1 MFQNILVV
9 CVGNICRSPFA
20 QAKLAKLAPSL
31 NVHSAGVRALEG
43 RPADPMAQQHAARY
57 GLDLTKHRA
66 TQLNDQLCRAQDLI
80 LVMEPGHVDAVC
92 SISPGSRGKVMLLG
106 RWEQNQGVPDPYR
119 KEASA
124 FTHALELTATFCRQ
138 WTTRMNWH

>member
-9 CVGNICRSPFA
+9 CVGNVCRSPFA

-31 NVHSAGVRALEG
+31 NVRSAGVRALQG
-43 RPADPMAQQHAARY
+43 HPADPQAQEQALRF
-57 GLDLTKHRA
+57 GLDLREHRA
-66 TQLNDQLCRAQDLI
+66 MQLDDPLCRAQDLI

-92 SISPGSRGKVMLLG
+92 AISPRSRGKVMLLS
-106 RWEQNQGVPDPYR
+106 RWDKHQGVPDPYR
-119 KEASA
+119 KDASA
-124 FTHALELTATFCRQ
+124 FAHALELTATLCRQ